1 MFKKSMSPTSAS
13 FRSPGQ
19 LPFIP
24 RLLFTSAV
32 LPTVAALHQSAALPT
47 VVANFSSRS
56 TRLYKGYW
64 WVRKSL
70 TIHNCFFIFS
80 PRLLFFAFCISCIF
94 ISPSIFILSPSPCRQ
109 LQFMLVPR
117 FPTCAPPTKTNYRLR
132 CPTGFKN
139 KKSEQK

>member
-1 MFKKSMSPTSAS
+1 MSPTSAS

-32 LPTVAALHQSAALPT
+32 LPTVAALHQCCSAHSCC
-47 VVANFSSRS
+47 SSPVQLQQTS
-56 TRLYKGYW
+56 PAGQQDYIKGIGGSAK
-64 WVRKSL
+64 VSSL
-70 TIHNCFFIFS
+70 TIHNCFFIYS

-132 CPTGFKN
+132 CPTGFK
-139 KKSEQK
+139 K